1 MQTDHAQKMTEI
13 SFEDTLTSIRED
25 GVFPVPQTGLDQ
37 HKTIRLHQARNPRY
51 LARYDEEQ
59 VAREIQNGADVV
71 VCIYDWQVV
80 VASGK
85 PSTLDRPAKSCGCS
99 PDSNCPCMSIMTAQS
114 PKGGF
119 TDDLENHQ
127 SAARCAQ
134 DSPLPPVGPDLHD
147 LAGSNHRWSDRGE
160 TRPPDSGAK
169 PGLDQLRLTLK
180 ICQDCGKYRA
190 QTRLLPVI
198 FGGEEHI
205 LDTFIINPDEE
216 ASAAWLHDVAQDR
229 MVPCTKNQHRFAM
242 ANVLSRLDTYT

>member
-71 VCIYDWQVV
+71 VCIYDRQVV

-147 LAGSNHRWSDRGE
+147 LAGRQGRNPAARQRGQ
-160 TRPPDSGAK
+160 TRPRPAQTDPEDM
-169 PGLDQLRLTLK
+169 PGLRQIPGANEIAARDLR
-180 ICQDCGKYRA
+180 GRRA
-190 QTRLLPVI
+190 YSR
-198 FGGEEHI
+198 H
-205 LDTFIINPDEE
+205 
-216 ASAAWLHDVAQDR
+216 LHHQPR
-229 MVPCTKNQHRFAM
+229 
-242 ANVLSRLDTYT
+242 